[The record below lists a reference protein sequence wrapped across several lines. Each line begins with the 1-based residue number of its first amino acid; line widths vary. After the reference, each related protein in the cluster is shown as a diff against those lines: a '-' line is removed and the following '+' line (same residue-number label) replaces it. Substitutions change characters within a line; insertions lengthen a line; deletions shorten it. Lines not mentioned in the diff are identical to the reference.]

1 MTVHSVHFNSIP
13 MWVQVWGLPFDL
25 LSEEVGR
32 DIGNGLGKVMEVDL
46 KVFASDQA
54 HFLRCGRIGHEAK
67 ECSFQVD
74 HQQELP
80 YGEWLK
86 ADIRKNIASANTS
99 GGLIRRE
106 VDTHVGPSHGRI
118 SLQSD
123 REKVSKE
130 TDSVGGVIG
139 WKHDPVDNGVS
150 VGGSSKGG
158 AVFGA
163 VEKARTVA
171 LAEKSP
177 PDFEAIISELDK
189 AIHSEPI
196 ISSTSSVRVE
206 QLEDKSDFY
215 SGLVEIEVM
224 DADSSPNKQIPIVK
238 NMCLQEVACNFN
250 VGKGMG
256 QVGSD
261 PKVGRPKRNATKTKD
276 AFHNVHGPT
285 LNDSG
290 GVTFQKSTSKEQN
303 LLNAA
308 GIGLKKG
315 TWKRAQVKPRTVV
328 EMPLYILPG
337 PKRSN
342 KEILCETKKADGAK
356 KKTKQAKELWSSSK
370 LVFPNVM
377 DRLSSFK
384 DMVWCLLMDK
394 KSSPENLELL
404 LTGAWALWGNRN
416 EVRCGEK
423 RKDGRMLLHW
433 ATQYL
438 EEYRS
443 VIVPL
448 PVTNINTQSINGGS
462 ALITIACSKFFYND
476 VDVPWGEPS
485 ARLRLH
491 QMVKSFRLVIVAL
504 LSLPIPTIAAVS
516 SHDVA
521 GELVLTLVVGGG

>member
-1 MTVHSVHFNSIP
+1 M
-13 MWVQVWGLPFDL
+13 
-25 LSEEVGR
+25 
-32 DIGNGLGKVMEVDL
+32 
-46 KVFASDQA
+46 
-54 HFLRCGRIGHEAK
+54 
-67 ECSFQVD
+67 
-74 HQQELP
+74 
-80 YGEWLK
+80 
-86 ADIRKNIASANTS
+86 
-99 GGLIRRE
+99 
-106 VDTHVGPSHGRI
+106 GPSHGRI
-118 SLQSD
+118 SLQSN

-139 WKHDPVDNGVS
+139 RKHDPVDNVVS
-150 VGGSSKGG
+150 VGGPSKGG

-163 VEKARTVA
+163 FEKARTVA

-196 ISSTSSVRVE
+196 ISSTSSVCVE

-303 LLNAA
+303 LLNEA

-342 KEILCETKKADGAK
+342 KEILCETKKADGEK
-356 KKTKQAKELWSSSK
+356 KKTKVLQVATCDGCNVEEEDSIHFFWKCSRAKELWSSSK

-384 DMVWCLLMDK
+384 DMVWCLLMDE

-404 LTGAWALWGNRN
+404 LTGAWSLWGNRN
-416 EVRCGEK
+416 EVRYGGK

-443 VIVPL
+443 VIVPS